1 MNSIPHP
8 PRARMSP
15 PPPMP
20 TIFPEGQEETAGD
33 QVRGFFYDA
42 RRAITSGDYLLRKW
56 LPILGPDLFTLIK
69 VLRSMCYFSRETGE
83 LRDQCWPTYETLAAK
98 CGVKRATIGR
108 WLKRD
113 TSGQFVW
120 LQKGEDG
127 KKRLV
132 WSPLNLFLQVQRR
145 RRYCAKHQH
154 RVQTSN
160 LYLVAL
166 DDPLTPEDEEELERR
181 EAEIALLQAR
191 AQSHTHT
198 FGDPR
203 PDVMRG
209 DTEAQNETQNAGAK
223 RASECR
229 LKMSRNIVPGRDA
242 LNNDFDRSMG
252 ERLLVSEEKQGATE
266 ALSRPR
272 EATQEEGQEELP
284 PATRHTNQAGSRGR
298 PRRSIQDSKGTRMN
312 SMSTREQVLAE
323 ATQIA
328 GSMVAVLL
336 EDLGASNP
344 AGGTQTILEALV
356 EAGAPLEQM
365 GALASLGLNRLRQQL
380 ALGNPIE
387 NQAGYYIAIMRD
399 LALEALVKRW
409 DTAQIEQE
417 DAAKFEQALRSVS
430 ARVAKTQEEAA
441 TDSIL
446 TKEESS
452 SVDEVAEADHSDPIS
467 VADRYLPDGVALLE
481 EAELATLSDYL
492 PDPSTGQPRTLSML
506 WGFVRE
512 AMRPCLNLPRR
523 QHLDALIPKWDATR
537 PRTLLLLSKTIY
549 TARFV
554 EQALRV
560 EFEQQIDKLLAHY
573 FDEVQVAYAPASNMH
588 DDS

>member
-1 MNSIPHP
+1 MHSIPHSKQTAVPHHP
-8 PRARMSP
+8 PIPVDAISP
-15 PPPMP
+15 PD
-20 TIFPEGQEETAGD
+20 EAAGD

-42 RRAITSGDYLLRKW
+42 RRALTAGDYLLRKW

-69 VLRSMCYFSRETGE
+69 VLRSMCYFNRETGE

-98 CGVKRATIGR
+98 CGVTRATIGR

-113 TSGQFVW
+113 ASGQFVW

-166 DDPLTPEDEEELERR
+166 DDPLTPEDEEELKRR
-181 EAEIALLQAR
+181 EAESALLQAR
-191 AQSHTHT
+191 AQSHTAT
-198 FGDPR
+198 SGDPQ
-203 PDVMRG
+203 PDAMSG
-209 DTEAQNETQNAGAK
+209 ATEAQNETQSADSK
-223 RASECR
+223 RASERR
-229 LKMSRNIVPGRDA
+229 LKMSREVVPGRDA
-242 LNNDFDRSMG
+242 LNDNFDRTKG
-252 ERLLVSEEKQGATE
+252 ERLLASEEKQGTTE
-266 ALSRPR
+266 ALPRPR
-272 EATQEEGQEELP
+272 EVTQEERQEELS
-284 PATRHTNQAGSRGR
+284 PATRHINQAESRER
-298 PRRSIQDSKGTRMN
+298 PRRSIRNSKMAKMN
-312 SMSTREQVLAE
+312 SMSAREQALAE

-328 GSMVAVLL
+328 GSMVAALL

-356 EAGAPLEQM
+356 EAGTPLERM

-399 LALEALVKRW
+399 LVLEALVKRW

-417 DAAKFEQALRSVS
+417 DAAKFGQALRSVS
-430 ARVAKTQEEAA
+430 ARVAKTQEEEA
-441 TDSIL
+441 TESIL
-446 TKEESS
+446 AKEASS
-452 SVDEVAEADHSDPIS
+452 SVDEVAEADHVDPIS
-467 VADRYLPDGVALLE
+467 GADLYLPDGVALLE

-512 AMRPCLNLPRR
+512 ALRPCLNLSRR
-523 QHLDALIPKWDATR
+523 QHLDALIPKWDPTR
-537 PRTLLLLSKTIY
+537 PRTLFLLSNTTY
-549 TARFV
+549 TARFI
-554 EQALRV
+554 EQVLRP
-560 EFEQQIDKLLAHY
+560 ELQQQIGKLLLHY
-573 FDEVQVAYAPASNMH
+573 FDEMQVAYAPAQQNG
-588 DDS
+588 